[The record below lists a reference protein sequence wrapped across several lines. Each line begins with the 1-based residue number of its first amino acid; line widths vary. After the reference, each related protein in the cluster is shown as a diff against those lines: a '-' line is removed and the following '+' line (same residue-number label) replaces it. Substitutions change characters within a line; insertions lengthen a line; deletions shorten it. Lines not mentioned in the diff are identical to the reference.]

1 MNGME
6 AANTTQQTSPAEWI
20 QHEIPLGKHLSEAFQ
35 SGRRADFS
43 YLLSLLSTNATES
56 AFARLQ
62 RSPESAPK
70 WQPPFASAPPQPLG
84 ASNLDWQR
92 NPSKAIHDSFTSWR
106 LLNALQPEALHLHN
120 DSKALAGVVRD
131 NCSGFVRARWAQGES
146 SDSPQTQ
153 ESGLVDI
160 IDDLRG
166 VDRSAA

>member
-1 MNGME
+1 MD
-6 AANTTQQTSPAEWI
+6 AANNTQQTSPAEWI

-56 AFARLQ
+56 GFARLQ
-62 RSPESAPK
+62 RAPQPDQK

-84 ASNLDWQR
+84 ASNSDWQR

-120 DSKALAGVVRD
+120 DSKALAGAVRD
-131 NCSGFVRARWAQGES
+131 NCSGFVRARWADRES
-146 SDSPQTQ
+146 AENLQT
-153 ESGLVDI
+153 EEAGLVDI
-160 IDDLRG
+160 IDNLRG